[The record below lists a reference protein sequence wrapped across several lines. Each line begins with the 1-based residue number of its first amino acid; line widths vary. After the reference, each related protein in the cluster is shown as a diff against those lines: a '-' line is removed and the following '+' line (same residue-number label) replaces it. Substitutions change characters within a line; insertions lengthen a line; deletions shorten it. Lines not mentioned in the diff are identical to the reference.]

1 MTPPYR
7 EGDLAAAQG
16 HGAGCGLAR
25 QSGIRAADNLKIVA
39 KPRREGQVSS
49 SFDNR
54 LV

>member
-7 EGDLAAAQG
+7 EDDLAAAQG
-16 HGAGCGLAR
+16 HGAGNGLAR
-25 QSGIRAADNLKIVA
+25 QPKFRAADNLKIVA
-39 KPRREGQVSS
+39 KPGRKGQVSA